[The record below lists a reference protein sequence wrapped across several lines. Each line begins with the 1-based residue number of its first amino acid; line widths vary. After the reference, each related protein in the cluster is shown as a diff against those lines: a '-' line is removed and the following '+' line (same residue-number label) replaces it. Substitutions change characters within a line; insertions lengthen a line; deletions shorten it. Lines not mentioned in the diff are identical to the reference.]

1 MNSSN
6 VLSIKLKFLYIFVCA
21 AIACFMPFLTF
32 HFQQKGFSYTQIGI
46 ALAVY
51 SIVGVITQPIW
62 GFITDKYLNK
72 KTSLII
78 TMFLSALNIY
88 IFIFAK
94 GFYFILVSMILVL
107 IFQSSVMPLSDA
119 YTYEIIGEYKEI
131 QYGKIRLM
139 GSIGYGVTALC
150 IGQAV
155 KVIGINSD
163 FILFSIV
170 MILGAIIVSSIK
182 FKGKNTQE
190 KINRSDIVNLIKD
203 NKLLIFYIMVIIV
216 NISLGCNNTYITILI
231 QKTGGD
237 VSKLGLLW
245 FVMAISETPILFF
258 GNKLLKK
265 FSDLNLFIWAII
277 FFALRYFLDSIS
289 LTYTFAIAVQI
300 MHALTFP
307 VFLLAALNYLNR
319 KTHQKMRATAT
330 TMYFASCGIGGFVG
344 NIVGGMLLE
353 HITVFT
359 LFKIISLVSIIC
371 LILGVKLK
379 RVNLFEGYVPEANS
393 YENNISKVY
402 NTKEVTIE

>member
-51 SIVGVITQPIW
+51 SIVGVIVQPIW

-72 KTSLII
+72 RISLII
-78 TMFLSALNIY
+78 TMLLSSLTIY

-94 GFYFILVSMILVL
+94 GFYFILISMILVL

-119 YTYEIIGEYKEI
+119 YTYEIIGQHKQI

-155 KVIGINSD
+155 KVIGINSA

-170 MILGAIIVSSIK
+170 MLLGAAMAFSIK
-182 FKGKNTQE
+182 FKGKNIQE
-190 KINRSDIVNLIKD
+190 KINASDIANLIKD
-203 NKLLIFYIMVIIV
+203 KKLLIFYIMVIIV

-258 GNKLLKK
+258 GNRLLKK
-265 FSDLNLFIWAII
+265 FNDLNLFILAII

-289 LTYTFAIAVQI
+289 PSYIFVIAVQI

-307 VFLLAALNYLNR
+307 LFLLAALNYLNR
-319 KTHQKMRATAT
+319 KTNPKMKTTAT
-330 TMYFASCGIGGFVG
+330 TVYFASSGIGAFVG

-359 LFKIISLVSIIC
+359 LFKIISIFSVLC
-371 LILGVKLK
+371 LALGVKLK
-379 RVNLFEGYVPEANS
+379 KINLFEDYTLMANS
-393 YENNISKVY
+393 KENNTSKLYDV
-402 NTKEVTIE
+402 KEAIIE